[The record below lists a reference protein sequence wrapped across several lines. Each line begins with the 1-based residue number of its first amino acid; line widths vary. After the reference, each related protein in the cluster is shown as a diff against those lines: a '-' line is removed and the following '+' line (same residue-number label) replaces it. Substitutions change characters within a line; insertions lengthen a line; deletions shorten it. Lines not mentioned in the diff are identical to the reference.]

1 MDLLKKLE
9 AYFRNTPPEQIKS
22 EWDSTAHLD
31 QESVTV
37 TDFLTN
43 TTKAMY
49 NYKEQIEL
57 LEAQRTKREELQE
70 TLVFQRKELLYNRL
84 QPFIDFICYLHFE
97 CGYTKDILGDPMRI
111 LGTKSDEDMY
121 RQYVADSV
129 FRDCEFTVLFP
140 ISVGRFFFSLDA
152 NGDLTIKQDIN
163 DNIKS
168 FAALEQIIILMS
180 KAVVEECYKLPW

>member
-1 MDLLKKLE
+1 
-9 AYFRNTPPEQIKS
+9 
-22 EWDSTAHLD
+22 
-31 QESVTV
+31 
-37 TDFLTN
+37 
-43 TTKAMY
+43 
-49 NYKEQIEL
+49 
-57 LEAQRTKREELQE
+57 
-70 TLVFQRKELLYNRL
+70 
-84 QPFIDFICYLHFE
+84 
-97 CGYTKDILGDPMRI
+97 MRI